1 MEWVELWVG
10 HIRRIRITKKKK
22 NQTKKLRRRGSQLK
36 KSINPVKDHMPKLCI
51 LMGRVSPFV
60 QGVDETPF
68 FPCNSLFLD
77 YSEDGGR
84 KLQNVGS

>member
-1 MEWVELWVG
+1 M
-10 HIRRIRITKKKK
+10 
-22 NQTKKLRRRGSQLK
+22 KKLRRRGSQLK
-36 KSINPVKDHMPKLCI
+36 KKKSVNHVKGHMLKLCI

-60 QGVDETPF
+60 QRVDETPF

-77 YSEDGGR
+77 YPEDGDR